1 MNFKNLRQ
9 YVTDENKNKAIT
21 AQPFYPLIKKE
32 YMNVCSNLFESC
44 STAEGI
50 GSLVSEINY
59 KTNAKKASDFIKN
72 ISLELSSGDVCLIDF
87 GKQYTYECSFV
98 HLGLVIGI
106 SQKKL
111 FVVPMTSNKRTLE
124 KAQEQSSDHLA
135 VLLTS
140 DLTEGHIDKSSVL
153 FLNDARFINSA
164 RIIEKVGHINADK
177 LADISKCL
185 ADKIIGK
192 MVKGERNYGR

>member
-9 YVTDENKNKAIT
+9 YVTDENKNKAII

-32 YMNVCSNLFESC
+32 YMNVCSRLFESFN
-44 STAEGI
+44 TAEGI
-50 GSLVSEINY
+50 GSLISEINF
-59 KTNAKKASDFIKN
+59 KSNAKKSSVFSENVKMD
-72 ISLELSSGDVCLIDF
+72 LSAGDVCLIDF
-87 GKQYTYECSFV
+87 GKQYTYECSYV
-98 HLGLVIGI
+98 HLGLVIGF

-111 FVVPMTSNKRTLE
+111 FVVPMTSNKKTLG
-124 KAQEQSSDHLA
+124 KAEEQTSDHLA
-135 VLLTS
+135 VLLES
-140 DLTEGHIDKSSVL
+140 DLAEGHIDKNSVL

-164 RIIEKVGHINADK
+164 RIIEKVGHIDADK

-185 ADKIIGK
+185 ADKIVGK